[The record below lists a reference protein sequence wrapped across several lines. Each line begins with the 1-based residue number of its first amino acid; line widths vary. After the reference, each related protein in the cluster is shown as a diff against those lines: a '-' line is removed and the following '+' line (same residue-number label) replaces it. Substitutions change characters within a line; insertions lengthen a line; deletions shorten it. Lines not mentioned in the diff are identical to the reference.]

1 MFDKMYL
8 KCTARGRNPIYSII
22 DNNKVIANLFIRNRE
37 IEKIN
42 ILKSYLSFN
51 ELNEIYKL
59 IFSYNKTLSKF
70 YE

>member
-1 MFDKMYL
+1 MYL
-8 KCTARGRNPIYSII
+8 KCTVRGRNPIYSII
-22 DNNKVIANLFIRNRE
+22 DNNKIIANLFIRNRE